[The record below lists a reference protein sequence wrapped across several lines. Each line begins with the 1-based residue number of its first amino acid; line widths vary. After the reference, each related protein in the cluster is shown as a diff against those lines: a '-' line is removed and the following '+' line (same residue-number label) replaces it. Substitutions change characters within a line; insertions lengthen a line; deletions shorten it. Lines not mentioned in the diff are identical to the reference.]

1 MTAGKD
7 TGATVRNIQ
16 EYQLCRLSFQR
27 EGSSRAVTQVMKAA
41 WGWGKEQTVGGENVK
56 PQKKGQHSERRC
68 CLGIIEQ
75 KDNFL

>member
-16 EYQLCRLSFQR
+16 EYRRCRLSFQR

-41 WGWGKEQTVGGENVK
+41 WGWGKGQTVGGDKRQTTKE
-56 PQKKGQHSERRC
+56 GSA
-68 CLGIIEQ
+68 LGEEMLSGH
-75 KDNFL
+75 N